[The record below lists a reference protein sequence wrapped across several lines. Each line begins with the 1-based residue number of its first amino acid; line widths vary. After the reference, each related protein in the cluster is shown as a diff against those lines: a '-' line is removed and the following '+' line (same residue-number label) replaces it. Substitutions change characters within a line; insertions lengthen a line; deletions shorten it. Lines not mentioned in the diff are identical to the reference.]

1 MDFMQFLKNFNQRKN
16 IVKVNMR
23 ICTIKMKIKTKIK
36 TILNKLMIDKK
47 LVIKRFKE
55 IFMLMKHLIQISNQ
69 NKEV

>member
-36 TILNKLMIDKK
+36 TILNKLMTDKK

-55 IFMLMKHLIQISNQ
+55 IFMLMKHLIQISNR

>member
-47 LVIKRFKE
+47 LVINRFKE